1 MQTHENSI
9 LLRYTIR
16 ERSVENS
23 KGAIMGWNLVI
34 VILAVGVYC
43 LTSDFFKKVNP
54 VSYRVSLPEKF
65 SGGLVPNELLDKAE
79 HLHADALH
87 WAESFAEYKGKLY
100 TGLGDGRI
108 VRIINKEVVPILR
121 TGETCEGQH
130 EEHICGR
137 PLGLTFNKAGRLFV
151 ADAYLGLL
159 SIDINTGKKVNLLPS
174 KTVVDG
180 APLMFLNS
188 LTFDAK
194 EENLYITQSSTR
206 WNISSVLVSIIEHDT
221 SGRLLKYNLKTK
233 EISVVLKDLA
243 FANGVVLTHDGNA
256 LLVAEGSNNKVF
268 KYQIAGETKGYLDFP
283 LVLPG
288 EPDNIKRSKNGN
300 YWISV
305 ATGRTLDNPSILD
318 RISDK
323 PFWRSLF
330 LHIHKLSTLPICSIM
345 QLIPHKKVKEIGF
358 ELQNARII
366 ADVAINYGLVIEFDD
381 SGKIIRSFHSPTG
394 KVSHLSEAF
403 EHNGYLYLGS
413 WRNKYIGRL
422 KL

>member
-1 MQTHENSI
+1 
-9 LLRYTIR
+9 
-16 ERSVENS
+16 
-23 KGAIMGWNLVI
+23 MGWNLVI

-108 VRIINKEVVPILR
+108 VRITNKEVVPILR

-137 PLGLTFNKAGRLFV
+137 PLGLTFNKAGQLFV

-159 SIDINTGKKVNLLPS
+159 SIDINTGKKS
-174 KTVVDG
+174 
-180 APLMFLNS
+180 
-188 LTFDAK
+188 TFCHQK
-194 EENLYITQSSTR
+194 LY
-206 WNISSVLVSIIEHDT
+206 IIEHDT

-233 EISVVLKDLA
+233 EVSVVLKDLA

-345 QLIPHKKVKEIGF
+345 RLIPHKKVKEIGF